1 MVYSRTSKK
10 EKGKIARR
18 RRIRNLVLLNAAF
31 ACMIGGILL
40 VRYLSDSDFR
50 FGNKPTS
57 TSFSPHPSP
66 IQTTGSEHKEDQQPP
81 SASDSADPATTGE
94 QTGQPNATE
103 SPADKAD
110 VITLA
115 LVGDILPASS
125 VARLMEKNG
134 YDYPYRESAHLLQA
148 ADIAAGNLE
157 TAITD
162 RGTPEADKEYVYR
175 GPKQALPAIKEAGF
189 DVLSL
194 ANNHSMDYGWIGLQD
209 TMAALE
215 EHGLR
220 FMGAGH
226 DEAEAYA
233 PAYLEVNGFKVAFIG
248 ISNVIWKTY
257 WKATQDRP
265 GMAEA
270 YDPTRAIAAIEE
282 ADRHADLVVV
292 MVHWGTEYTDR
303 PEPYQVKKGRQFI
316 DAGADLV
323 IGSHPHV
330 LQGFEAYKG
339 RWIAYSLGN
348 FVFSGTKSPL
358 SAETGVLT
366 AACRKSGECSL
377 HFQPMLAKAAQP
389 APMDEAAAKAILAKL
404 ASVSTSVKI
413 EENGNIAENDEIRD
427 QTNMGSP

>member
-1 MVYSRTSKK
+1 MTYSRRSTN
-10 EKGKIARR
+10 EKRRSARR
-18 RRIRNLVLLNAAF
+18 RRIRHLALLNAAF
-31 ACMIGGILL
+31 ACIIAGILL
-40 VRYLSDSDFR
+40 VGYLADFDAIIKPAGKPSSASSHPDS
-50 FGNKPTS
+50 
-57 TSFSPHPSP
+57 SP
-66 IQTTGSEHKEDQQPP
+66 IPAAGSDVPADPEPTP
-81 SASDSADPATTGE
+81 SGSADPDTTDG
-94 QTGQPNATE
+94 QTPPNPHE
-103 SPADKAD
+103 SPAASPAEEAEA
-110 VITLA
+110 ITLA
-115 LVGDILPASS
+115 LVGDLLPASS

-175 GPKQALPAIKEAGF
+175 GPKLALPAIKEAGF

-194 ANNHSMDYGWIGLQD
+194 ANNHSMDFGLVGLQD
-209 TMAALE
+209 TMAALD
-215 EHGLR
+215 EHGLP
-220 FMGAGH
+220 FMGVG
-226 DEAEAYA
+226 DNEAEAYA
-233 PAYLEVNGFKVAFIG
+233 PAIIETKGFKVAFIG

-257 WKATQDRP
+257 WKATKDRP

-270 YDPTRAIAAIEE
+270 YDTTRAIAAIET
-282 ADRHADLVVV
+282 ADKHADLVVV

-358 SAETGVLT
+358 SAETGVLK
-366 AACRKSGECSL
+366 AECRKGGECSL
-377 HFQPMLAKAAQP
+377 QFQPMLAKAAQP
-389 APMDEAAAKAILAKL
+389 APMDEAASKALLARL
-404 ASVSTSVKI
+404 EAVSTAVII
-413 EENGNIAENDEIRD
+413 EENGTIAEQD
-427 QTNMGSP
+427 